1 MYNKNKT
8 SKLLKWVA
16 WISVILSIIAGIV
29 LGQNEFNGF
38 QWSLALPVMM
48 NGIIAGLL
56 LLGVAE
62 IIRLVQDI
70 KNETVGPD

>member
-1 MYNKNKT
+1 MDR
-8 SKLLKWVA
+8 LDC
-16 WISVILSIIAGIV
+16 IILSIIAGILV
-29 LGQNEFNGF
+29 GQNEFNGF

>member
-8 SKLLKWVA
+8 SKLMKWVA
-16 WISVILSIIAGIV
+16 WISILLSIISSIIV
-29 LGQNEFNGF
+29 GQNKVIGF
-38 QWSLALPVMM
+38 QWSLALPVMV
-48 NGIIAGLL
+48 NGIVAGLL